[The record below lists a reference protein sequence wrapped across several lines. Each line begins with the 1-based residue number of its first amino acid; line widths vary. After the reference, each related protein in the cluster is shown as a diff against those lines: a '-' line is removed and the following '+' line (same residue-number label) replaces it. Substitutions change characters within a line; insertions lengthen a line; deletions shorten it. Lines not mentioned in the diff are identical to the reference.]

1 MGECML
7 SRVLLFATPWT
18 ITHQAL
24 LSMGFSRHGYWS
36 GLPFPPLADL
46 PNPGTELEA
55 PESPALVGGFFTTES
70 PGKPL
75 KRQSFCYVV
84 FILCVYSITEPQ
96 RRLVK
101 TDCWPGTQSFWFCRV
116 GWSLRIC
123 ISKLPKCGYCCWA
136 RSYLRTSGPCDNY
149 CRTHLCHV
157 IFLIIFQEDGS
168 PRIIYSTQ

>member
-1 MGECML
+1 MIGTLIKSAGDLKKKKNTSWANIIFEYKLFSKEDKTKDGRRDMGECML
-7 SRVLLFATPWT
+7 SRVLLFATSWT

-24 LSMGFSRHGYWS
+24 LSMEFSRQGYWS

-75 KRQSFCYVV
+75 KRQSFSYVV

-96 RRLVK
+96 RRLAK
-101 TDCWPGTQSFWFCRV
+101 TDCWPGTQSF
-116 GWSLRIC
+116 
-123 ISKLPKCGYCCWA
+123 
-136 RSYLRTSGPCDNY
+136 
-149 CRTHLCHV
+149 
-157 IFLIIFQEDGS
+157 
-168 PRIIYSTQ
+168 